1 MPLFAQENC
10 LEQNRFVPDLSPLTN
25 YVSVQQIFPTMIV
38 VQSLVAG
45 YRGIFHSPFQSR

>member
-45 YRGIFHSPFQSR
+45 YREIFHSPFQSR